1 MEKFFFTA
9 NDNPKIRENKII
21 SITISGGNASVFIS
35 NDRIRKVVQFVIS
48 LDIFD
53 PAFVMFN
60 AIAREGSKL
69 KVNKQM

>member
-1 MEKFFFTA
+1 MKFFYCRLD
-9 NDNPKIRENKII
+9 DNKKIRENKNI
-21 SITISGGNASVFIS
+21 ITISGGNASVFIS
-35 NDRIRKVVQFVIS
+35 NDRIRKAVQFVIS